1 MNAALSQ
8 MQEFANTFLSGT
20 PITSL
25 HITPDFA
32 FANLLPPQ
40 PPHPSL
46 QLPRGVAHEPPPGQ
60 VQLVV
65 MIPCP
70 LALLKY
76 TRLREHKK

>member
-20 PITSL
+20 PITRTSPLTL
-25 HITPDFA
+25 HLLTCSPLTP
-32 FANLLPPQ
+32 P
-40 PPHPSL
+40 PSL

-60 VQLVV
+60 VQRVV
-65 MIPCP
+65 TIPCP